1 MFQSSIFSSRKIA
14 LNENMGWNKSRKSS
28 IRKKWTTTLS
38 LQDMFRSII
47 HHLQLQVFGKTSLH
61 ILRGIHEHLRKEGTG
76 PITFFNSTFA
86 TLWGIFWELLLTLES
101 SCFPPVPKPTL
112 ESYEKQLSSLLP
124 RMLILALEHG
134 YSLLTAFNPSLLQLD
149 CKEACEPISDF
160 QLLIYH
166 PMRWRGNR
174 HQLSVST
181 ESWRSC

>member
-1 MFQSSIFSSRKIA
+1 MFQSTIFSSRKIA
-14 LNENMGWNKSRKSS
+14 LNENMGWNKRRKSG
-28 IRKKWTTTLS
+28 IRKKWTTLS

-47 HHLQLQVFGKTSLH
+47 HHLQLQVFGETSLH

-76 PITFFNSTFA
+76 PITLFNSTFA
-86 TLWGIFWELLLTLES
+86 MLWGIFWEMLLTLES

-112 ESYEKQLSSLLP
+112 ESYEKELSSLLP

-134 YSLLTAFNPSLLQLD
+134 CSPLTALNPSLLQLG

-160 QLLIYH
+160 QLLIH
-166 PMRWRGNR
+166 DPVRWRGNF
-174 HQLSVST
+174 HQLSVSI